1 MGGVANRLG
10 SNHVKKRVLIF
21 GIDGGTF
28 NVIEPLLEAGRL
40 PNLARFKAEGAAGV
54 LYTVCPPLTAPAWA
68 TFQTGLNPGRHG
80 VFDFLAPPGRGY
92 HRRLQNASAL
102 RAARIFDTLSS
113 ADRTVGA
120 VNVPLTFPPRAVNGF
135 VVPGML
141 TPKFA
146 DEFLYPPTLG
156 AEMRAVGDY
165 FVDMDPAYFEEV
177 AEEDF
182 LRELRRV
189 EGARKRVALYL
200 WESKRPD
207 LFAVVFTGVDRL
219 MHFYWDRPELVREHY
234 EWLDGTLGEFLEAG
248 DADVTAMVVSDHGF
262 GPAEREVDLAG
273 HLVRRGFMTLHQKKG
288 PSPRR
293 FMDAVARLD
302 AFDLRKRLP
311 RRWRAAARGRIME
324 RLSVFA
330 AVDWSRT
337 KAFPGTATQYGVYLN
352 VAGREREGIVGRADY
367 EKVRED
373 LIASLDELHPGLAA
387 RALRREEVYHGPF
400 LDDAPD
406 VYLPLWEDGVR
417 LREFSDDPAVAP
429 RRRRPG
435 EHRREGIL
443 FARGPA
449 ISAGATPADANLADV
464 YPTATYLMGEAV
476 PAGLDGR
483 VLTEI
488 VKPELLAAAPP
499 SYFDYDV
506 GDVGYVDG
514 EDAAVRARLQGMGY
528 LG

>member
-1 MGGVANRLG
+1 MKR
-10 SNHVKKRVLIF
+10 RVLIF

-28 NVIEPLLEAGRL
+28 NVVGPMLEAGLL
-40 PNLARFKAEGAAGV
+40 PHLARIRLEGAAGA
-54 LYTVCPPLTAPAWA
+54 LYTVYPPLTAPAWA
-68 TFQTGLNPGRHG
+68 TFLTGLNPGRHG
-80 VFDFLAPPGRGY
+80 VFDFLAPPRHGY

-102 RAARIFDTLSS
+102 ASARIFDTLSS
-113 ADRTVGA
+113 VGRTVGA
-120 VNVPLTFPPRAVNGF
+120 VNVPLTFPPRPVNGF

-146 DEFLYPPTLG
+146 DEFLYPPSLG
-156 AEMRAVGDY
+156 AEMRALGDY
-165 FVDMDPAYFEEV
+165 FVDMDPAHFEEV

-182 LRELRRV
+182 LQELYRV
-189 EGARKRVALYL
+189 AEARKRAALHL
-200 WESKRPD
+200 WKTRRPD
-207 LFAVVFTGVDRL
+207 LFVVVFTAVDRL

-234 EWLDGTLGEFLEAG
+234 RWLDATLGEFLAAG
-248 DADVTAMVVSDHGF
+248 GDDLTTMVVSDHGF

-273 HLVRRGFMTLHQKKG
+273 HLLSHGFLTLRPKKG

-293 FMDAVARLD
+293 FMDAVAKLD
-302 AFDLRKRLP
+302 PLKIRKRLP
-311 RRWRAAARGRIME
+311 RRWRAAARGRVME
-324 RLSVFA
+324 SLSVFA
-330 AVDWSRT
+330 AVDWSKT

-352 VAGREREGIVGRADY
+352 VAGREAEGVVSRADY
-367 EKVRED
+367 EHVRDD

-387 RALRREEVYHGPF
+387 RALRREEVYHGPR

-417 LREFSDDPAVAP
+417 LKEFSDDPAVAP

-443 FARGPA
+443 FARGPDV
-449 ISAGATPADANLADV
+449 SAGAVSADANLADV

-483 VLTEI
+483 VLAEI
-488 VKPELLAAAPP
+488 VTPEALAAAPP
-499 SYFDYDV
+499 DYLDYDV
-506 GDVGYVDG
+506 GGVGYADG
-514 EDAAVRARLQGMGY
+514 EDAVVRARLESMGY

>member
-1 MGGVANRLG
+1 MKN
-10 SNHVKKRVLIF
+10 RVLIF

-28 NVIEPLLEAGRL
+28 NVIEPMLEAGRL
-40 PNLARFKAEGAAGV
+40 PNLGRLKAEGAEGV
-54 LYTVCPPLTAPAWA
+54 LRTVYPPLTAPAWA

-80 VFDFLAPPGRGY
+80 VFDFLAPPRFGY

-102 RAARIFDTLSS
+102 RVPRVFDALSS
-113 ADRTVGA
+113 AGRTVGA
-120 VNVPLTFPPRAVNGF
+120 VNLPLTFPPRPVNGF
-135 VVPGML
+135 VIPGML

-146 DEFLYPPTLG
+146 DEFLYPSSLG
-156 AEMRAVGDY
+156 AEVRAVGDY

-182 LRELRRV
+182 THELLRV
-189 EGARKRVALYL
+189 EEARKRVALHL

-234 EWLDGTLGEFLEAG
+234 EWLDAALGEFLEAG
-248 DADVTAMVVSDHGF
+248 GEDVATMVVSDHGF
-262 GPAEREVDLAG
+262 GPVESEVDLAG
-273 HLVRRGFMTLHQKKG
+273 HLVRCGFMTLHEKKG

-293 FMDAVARLD
+293 FMDAVAKLD

-337 KAFPGTATQYGVYLN
+337 RAFPGTATQYGVYLN
-352 VAGREREGIVGRADY
+352 VAGREAEGVVARADY
-367 EKVRED
+367 ERVREE

-387 RALRREEVYHGPF
+387 RALRREEVYFGPF

-417 LREFSDDPAVAP
+417 LKEFSDDPAVAP

-435 EHRREGIL
+435 EHRLEGII
-443 FARGPA
+443 FAGGPA
-449 ISAGATPADANLADV
+449 VAAGAAPAEANLADV
-464 YPTATYLMGEAV
+464 YPTAMYLMGEAV

-488 VKPELLAAAPP
+488 VKPDLLAAAPP
-499 SYFDYDV
+499 TFLDYDV
-506 GDVGYVDG
+506 DAVGYADG
-514 EDAAVRARLQGMGY
+514 EDAAVRARLEGMGY

>member
-1 MGGVANRLG
+1 MGGVANG
-10 SNHVKKRVLIF
+10 GAPGHVKSRVLIF

-40 PNLARFKAEGAAGV
+40 PNLARLKAEGAAGV
-54 LYTVCPPLTAPAWA
+54 LYTVYPPLTAPAWA

-80 VFDFLAPPGRGY
+80 VFDFLAPPRLGY

-102 RAARIFDTLSS
+102 GAARIFDALSS
-113 ADRTVGA
+113 AGRTVGA
-120 VNVPLTFPPRAVNGF
+120 VNVPLTFPPRPVNGF

-146 DEFLYPPTLG
+146 DEYLYPPSLG
-156 AEMRAVGDY
+156 GEIRAVGDY

-177 AEEDF
+177 GEEGF

-189 EGARKRVALYL
+189 EEARKRVALHL

-219 MHFYWDRPELVREHY
+219 MHFYWDQLELVNEHY
-234 EWLDGTLGEFLEAG
+234 EWLDAALGEFLEAG
-248 DADVTAMVVSDHGF
+248 GADVTAMVISDHGF

-273 HLVRRGFMTLHQKKG
+273 HLVSRGFMTLHEKKG

-302 AFDLRKRLP
+302 AFNLRRRLP
-311 RRWRAAARGRIME
+311 RRWRAEARGRIME

-330 AVDWSRT
+330 AVNWSET

-352 VAGREREGIVGRADY
+352 VAGREPEGIVRRADY
-367 EKVRED
+367 ERVREE
-373 LIASLDELHPGLAA
+373 LITSLDELFPGLAA
-387 RALRREEVYHGPF
+387 RALRREEVYYGPA

-417 LREFSDDPAVAP
+417 LKEFSDDPAVAP

-435 EHRREGIL
+435 EHRREGII
-443 FARGPA
+443 FVRGPA
-449 ISAGATPADANLADV
+449 VTAGAALAEANLADV
-464 YPTATYLMGEAV
+464 YPTAMYLMGEAV

-483 VLTEI
+483 VLAEI

-499 SYFDYDV
+499 TYLDYDV
-506 GDVGYVDG
+506 GGVGYADG
-514 EDAAVRARLQGMGY
+514 EDAAVRARLEGMGY